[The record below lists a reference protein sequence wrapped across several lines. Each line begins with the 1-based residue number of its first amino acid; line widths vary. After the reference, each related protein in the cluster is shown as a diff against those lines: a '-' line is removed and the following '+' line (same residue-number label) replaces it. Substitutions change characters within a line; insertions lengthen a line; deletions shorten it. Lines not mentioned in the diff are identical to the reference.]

1 MSEKI
6 ITWAANLVLACVL
19 VLVAVYNPVFAQ
31 EQTQTDDTAVTDDSG
46 SGSPVEEEPGKI
58 KIPLTGTAVIQIVG
72 NLQVT
77 PAVFNTGLI
86 DIGESTTTTV
96 ILNHEGGADSDP
108 VQIQGVSLFGAQK
121 DEFTTDFSGFQAM
134 YPGESIEVAITFTP
148 MIPGKKSAGLK
159 LDVEGATA
167 PHVIMVEGSARYPL
181 TSNLEAK
188 QTDAAFGQVIIN
200 QTSSQQ
206 ITVVNNSEEA
216 DAPQINLFAAN
227 LSGDTPDAFVSGFN
241 ATTLAPGEEYTF
253 KVDMLS
259 PGEGR
264 KDAVLTIEHDGFNGP
279 VEILLGGDVI
289 EPKAIPVNFTTSKLK
304 GANIQRG
311 TSIQFGPDGK
321 LYVAQMD
328 GKINV
333 YSVTRNG
340 KNNYTA
346 NKDETI
352 NSIATTKNHDDD
364 GDVNNGLNERLV
376 TAILVAGT
384 AAKPVIYV
392 PSSDPRQGG
401 GPSGVDLNLDTNSG
415 ILHRLTKNGNGWIK
429 DDLVRGL
436 PRSEENHA
444 SNGMVLMGNTLLMSQ
459 GGHTNQGAPS
469 NNFAEVAEYALSAAV
484 LEFDLAALGDGTYDL
499 PTLDD
504 EDRAGANDN
513 NDPFGGNNGKNQAI
527 LVKNGPVGIY
537 ATGFRN
543 AYDLVLTNAGNL
555 YTIDNGPNA
564 GWGGEPAGNCT
575 NKIDDGGLTFNDNL
589 HHIKN
594 KGYYGGHPNPTR
606 GNKGNT
612 FNASNPQSP
621 VQIAANGEECDYKK
635 PGGGD
640 GALTTFGTSTNGFT
654 EYTATNF
661 GAAMTGDLIAASFGK
676 TIYRIQLNDAGTKV
690 TSKST
695 LLGGQGAV
703 PLDVTAQGNNDVFPG
718 TIWIVD
724 NQSPDILVMEPADY

>member
-31 EQTQTDDTAVTDDSG
+31 DETETAATEVTDEAPA
-46 SGSPVEEEPGKI
+46 GSPVEVEPGKI

-77 PAVFNTGLI
+77 PVVFDTGLI
-86 DIGESTTTTV
+86 DIGESKTTTV
-96 ILNHEGGADSDP
+96 TLKHDGGADSDP

-121 DEFTTDFSGFQAM
+121 DEFSTDFSGFVTL
-134 YPGESIEVAITFTP
+134 YPGDSIAVAIAFTP
-148 MIPGKKSAGLK
+148 IIPGQKSAGLR

-167 PHVIMVEGSARYPL
+167 PHVILVEGSARYPL
-181 TSNLEAK
+181 TSNLATEIPAIE
-188 QTDAAFGQVIIN
+188 FGQVLLN
-200 QTSSQQ
+200 QTGSQQ
-206 ITVVNNSEEA
+206 ITVANTSEDV
-216 DAPQINLFAAN
+216 DAPQINLFATS
-227 LSGDTPDAFVSGFN
+227 LSGETPDSFVPDFQP
-241 ATTLAPGEEYTF
+241 TTLAPGEQYTF
-253 KVDMLS
+253 KIDMTS

-264 KDAVLTIEHDGFNGP
+264 KDATLTIEHDGFNGP
-279 VEILLGGDVI
+279 VEIQLGGDVI
-289 EPKAIPVNFTTSKLK
+289 EPQAVPVNFSTSQLK

-311 TSIQFGPDGK
+311 TSIQFGPDGN

-328 GKINV
+328 GKINI
-333 YSVTRNG
+333 YEVTRNG
-340 KNNYTA
+340 KNNYNA
-346 NKDETI
+346 KLIDQI
-352 NSIATTKNHDDD
+352 NSIANTKNYDDD
-364 GDVNNGLNERLV
+364 GGANNGLNERLV
-376 TAILVAGT
+376 TAILVTGT
-384 AAKPVIYV
+384 AAQPVIYV

-415 ILHRLTKNGNGWIK
+415 ILHRLTKNGNNWIK
-429 DDLVRGL
+429 DDLIRGL

-444 SNGMVLMGNTLLMSQ
+444 SNGMVMMGNKLLLSQ

-469 NNFAEVAEYALSAAV
+469 NNFAEIAEYALSAAV
-484 LEFDLAALGDGTYDL
+484 LEIDLPAIGNGTYDL

-527 LVKNGPVGIY
+527 LTKNGPVGIY

-543 AYDLVLTNAGNL
+543 AYDLVLTQSGNL

-575 NKIDDGGLTFNDNL
+575 NKIDDGGQTYKDNL
-589 HHIKN
+589 HLIKG

-612 FNASNPQSP
+612 FNGSNPQSP
-621 VQIAANGEECDYKK
+621 VQIGANGEECDYKK
-635 PGGGD
+635 PGAGD
-640 GALTTFGTSTNGFT
+640 GALTTFDTSTNGFA

-676 TIYRIQLNDAGTKV
+676 TIYRVQLNDAGTKV
-690 TSKST
+690 TSKSV
-695 LLGGQGAV
+695 LLKGQGAV
-703 PLDVTAQGNNDVFPG
+703 PLDVTTQGNGDVFPG

-724 NQSPDILVMEPADY
+724 NQSPNILVMEPADY